1 MKVTVDL
8 DAEAF
13 AALQH
18 LARSRGDADCAAV
31 LRDAV
36 QEYLHAHDGTGD
48 DGSDRRLRDITSLLE
63 SFSDEEGEHTEQT
76 LKELRQGWR

>member
-13 AALQH
+13 AALQR

-36 QEYLHAHDGTGD
+36 REYLHAHEGAAD
-48 DGSDRRLRDITSLLE
+48 DGYDRRLRDITSLLE
-63 SFSDEEGEHTEQT
+63 SFSAEEGEHMEHA
-76 LKELRQGWR
+76 LRELRQSWR